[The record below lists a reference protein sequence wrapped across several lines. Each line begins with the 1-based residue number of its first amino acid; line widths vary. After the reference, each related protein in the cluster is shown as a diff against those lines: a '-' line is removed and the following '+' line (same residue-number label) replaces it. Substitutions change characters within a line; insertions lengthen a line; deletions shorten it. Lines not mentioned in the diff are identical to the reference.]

1 MNRVE
6 RNDDLIEGGY
16 QIESKMD
23 FEHDH
28 GSIAVDN
35 RSTSIR

>member
-23 FEHDH
+23 FGYDH
-28 GSIAVDN
+28 SNIAVGICP
-35 RSTSIR
+35 TCIC